1 MRQIKGI
8 ILATMALYV
17 VVFIV
22 GCSSSDQSGAG
33 VVKIDKSQEEADSA
47 QVAKASTQSVD
58 SVKEG
63 PTEPKESTVESGT
76 TTPKLTDE
84 EITTNFAACLRE
96 HGFTVP
102 DPELNR
108 DGTVNLSAMRESLIQ
123 NPKFN
128 RQNAEIRQVMR
139 DCLPLLQEATFV
151 QERSSE
157 DEIELQDNLLEF
169 AQCLRDNGIKVP
181 DPDFSNG
188 VRASMGSLFQ
198 GINMNS
204 ANSQEGLAE
213 CRELHFSGMQGR
225 PRSR

>member
-8 ILATMALYV
+8 ILATMALCMV
-17 VVFIV
+17 LFVV

-33 VVKIDKSQEEADSA
+33 VAKIDKPQEEADNV
-47 QVAKASTQSVD
+47 QIAKASTQSVD
-58 SVKEG
+58 SVTEG
-63 PTEPKESTVESGT
+63 TTEPTESTVERGT

-96 HGFTVP
+96 HGFSVP

-108 DGTVNLSAMRESLIQ
+108 DGTVNLGAVKQGISQDSRYQTRTGKKVLD
-123 NPKFN
+123 
-128 RQNAEIRQVMR
+128 

-157 DEIELQDNLLEF
+157 DEIELQDNLLKF
-169 AQCLRDNGIKVP
+169 AQCLRDNGIKVG

-188 VRASMGSLFQ
+188 VRASMRSLFE
-198 GINMNS
+198 GINMDS
-204 ANSQEGLAE
+204 AKVQEGLGE
-213 CRELHFSGMQGR
+213 CRELHFSGMQRR
-225 PRSR
+225 PPPR